1 MSDRAPHISGIGRTL
16 PGSAQRTSPRAQGLR
31 LREVLPMQAN
41 TPWEMLPSR
50 QRTRSAPRNS
60 TRFAAQYSARGLPC
74 ERFTA
79 VLTDRTSCI
88 TRGRGGWLDLPRGGL
103 APPIPCQLSWRALH
117 RVMGCPHECVSPATG
132 VPQIAADLL
141 HGPSRQGRPSRPGE
155 FHPEPLTDPDLNLS
169 IHPARVTARRLP
181 PSAEPSGSSRFDP
194 VGPRSTTMTHPLPP
208 TPLAP
213 LRPYYQPV
221 RPSPPHPSFQPHG

>member
-1 MSDRAPHISGIGRTL
+1 MVLKLHALRRTAANRIDVASRLSVRTTAACRLFPSGEALPSTTSAGSCLPLFGRFLGTTASSDFSSAYMLGVRLLPSRAGPDKSGHGWDL
-16 PGSAQRTSPRAQGLR
+16 PGSAQRTSPRARGLR

-79 VLTDRTSCI
+79 VLADRTSCI

-103 APPIPCQLSWRALH
+103 APPILCQLSWRTLLWVISVD
-117 RVMGCPHECVSPATG
+117 RDMPATG
-132 VPQIAADLL
+132 PLYRRSLPNWRAATN
-141 HGPSRQGRPSRPGE
+141 GRW
-155 FHPEPLTDPDLNLS
+155 T
-169 IHPARVTARRLP
+169 V
-181 PSAEPSGSSRFDP
+181 
-194 VGPRSTTMTHPLPP
+194 
-208 TPLAP
+208 
-213 LRPYYQPV
+213 
-221 RPSPPHPSFQPHG
+221 

>member
-1 MSDRAPHISGIGRTL
+1 
-16 PGSAQRTSPRAQGLR
+16 
-31 LREVLPMQAN
+31 MQAN

-103 APPIPCQLSWRALH
+103 APPILCQLSWRALLW
-117 RVMGCPHECVSPATG
+117 VKMSLATHFVG
-132 VPQIAADLL
+132 TADLPQTVC
-141 HGPSRQGRPSRPGE
+141 PSLKRR
-155 FHPEPLTDPDLNLS
+155 LTLD
-169 IHPARVTARRLP
+169 ITARVTRIGR
-181 PSAEPSGSSRFDP
+181 AEPQTRRASR
-194 VGPRSTTMTHPLPP
+194 GP
-208 TPLAP
+208 A
-213 LRPYYQPV
+213 
-221 RPSPPHPSFQPHG
+221 

>member
-1 MSDRAPHISGIGRTL
+1 
-16 PGSAQRTSPRAQGLR
+16 
-31 LREVLPMQAN
+31 MQAN

-103 APPIPCQLSWRALH
+103 APPILCQLSWRTLF
-117 RVMGCPHECVSPATG
+117 RVKNGCG
-132 VPQIAADLL
+132 
-141 HGPSRQGRPSRPGE
+141 GPPR
-155 FHPEPLTDPDLNLS
+155 
-169 IHPARVTARRLP
+169 ARRLP
-181 PSAEPSGSSRFDP
+181 P
-194 VGPRSTTMTHPLPP
+194 PLPSTRSCMASASSTDGSACIRYPGQSRRFLTARLLCGRISVHTQLRTGPSMDKRRLLP
-208 TPLAP
+208 TRSASSCRRAADATLDADGAWCRLSAGAPSIDHRILSRSRCRPL
-213 LRPYYQPV
+213 
-221 RPSPPHPSFQPHG
+221 

>member
-1 MSDRAPHISGIGRTL
+1 
-16 PGSAQRTSPRAQGLR
+16 
-31 LREVLPMQAN
+31 MQAN

-103 APPIPCQLSWRALH
+103 SPPILCQLSWR
-117 RVMGCPHECVSPATG
+117 T
-132 VPQIAADLL
+132 LL
-141 HGPSRQGRPSRPGE
+141 WAKRRPSEQFADRE
-155 FHPEPLTDPDLNLS
+155 TL
-169 IHPARVTARRLP
+169 ARHDQRR
-181 PSAEPSGSSRFDP
+181 RTVIF
-194 VGPRSTTMTHPLPP
+194 T
-208 TPLAP
+208 
-213 LRPYYQPV
+213 
-221 RPSPPHPSFQPHG
+221 